1 MIYRDAA
8 VVVFHDA
15 LQYIGITALYIDGD
29 NVLPDCHYF
38 LDRLVSE
45 AYYSLKHA
53 LLVLYVFGIC
63 QLKRLFQFVDTEHV
77 VLLLHNLLRKHAA
90 AQKYAL
96 ERPEQFPEKHDSAYC
111 PTAKTQ
117 RILTAV
123 NLWHYLSEKEKKK
136 RKQYCY
142 ADEL

>member
-1 MIYRDAA
+1 MRQQVLYIEYSLYIVRRALIYRDAA

-63 QLKRLFQFVDTEHV
+63 KLKRLFQFVDTEHV
-77 VLLLHNLLRKHAA
+77 VLLLHTFSASMPLRRSMLSKGQNSFLKNMIPRTALR
-90 AQKYAL
+90 QK
-96 ERPEQFPEKHDSAYC
+96 RNGF
-111 PTAKTQ
+111 
-117 RILTAV
+117 
-123 NLWHYLSEKEKKK
+123 
-136 RKQYCY
+136 
-142 ADEL
+142 